1 LGRQRRLYGRGLSRA
16 HAERRRLFQES
27 DLLVAFKAKAAERS
41 AMTPLICVCEIVR
54 GKVEDAVKECWIQM
68 EPVLDATSQEVI

>member
-1 LGRQRRLYGRGLSRA
+1 
-16 HAERRRLFQES
+16 
-27 DLLVAFKAKAAERS
+27 
-41 AMTPLICVCEIVR
+41 MTPLICVCEIVR

>member
-1 LGRQRRLYGRGLSRA
+1 MGEVSPARN
-16 HAERRRLFQES
+16 AERRRLLLQES

-54 GKVEDAVKECWIQM
+54 EKVEDAVKECWIQM